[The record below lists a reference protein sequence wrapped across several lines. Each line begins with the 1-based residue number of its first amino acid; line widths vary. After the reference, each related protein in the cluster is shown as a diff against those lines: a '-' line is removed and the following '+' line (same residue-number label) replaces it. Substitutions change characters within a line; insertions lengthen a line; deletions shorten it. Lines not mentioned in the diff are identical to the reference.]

1 MDNQHVA
8 KKLRILLNGKKAGQE
23 DVRQAIDKARE
34 HGLVDVRVTWEGG
47 DIARLV
53 KEAVSE
59 QVERLVVAG
68 GDGSV
73 NEMVNALMAIDK
85 ASRPAWGIMP
95 LGTANDF
102 ATACEIPADLFEAL
116 RLAQAGDA
124 YPVDCIRANEHYF
137 MNVAS
142 GGFGAQVTVNTP
154 PALKNFLGG
163 GAYTLSG
170 VVQALKFSPF
180 AGTVTFP
187 DGTTQSDSV
196 IVAAVC
202 NGSQAGGGQILAAD
216 AKINDGLMRL
226 MALSEFPLDQLNTVV
241 EELQKGEDGKYVHK
255 HHLSSVTWQTDKG
268 MPINLDGEPLHYGNN
283 IVFEVKHLAVNL
295 VLPPQCPLLVKAAGP
310 IDGSI

>member
-1 MDNQHVA
+1 M
-8 KKLRILLNGKKAGQE
+8 
-23 DVRQAIDKARE
+23 
-34 HGLVDVRVTWEGG
+34 RVTWEGG
-47 DIARLV
+47 DIARFV

-59 QVERLVVAG
+59 HVERLVVAG

-85 ASRPAWGIMP
+85 ASRPDWGIMP

-102 ATACEIPADLFEAL
+102 ATACKIPVDLYDAL
-116 RLAQAGDA
+116 RLTQTGSA

-154 PALKNFLGG
+154 PALKNFFGG

-180 AGTVTFP
+180 TGSVTFP
-187 DGTTQSDSV
+187 DGSTQSDSV
-196 IVAAVC
+196 IIAAVC
-202 NGSQAGGGQILAAD
+202 NGSQAGGGQILAPD

-226 MALSEFPLDQLNTVV
+226 MALSDFPIDQLNTVV
-241 EELQKGEDGKYVHK
+241 EELQSGEGGKFVHK
-255 HHLSSVTWQTDKG
+255 HHLPSVTWKTDKG
-268 MPINLDGEPLHYGNN
+268 MPINLDGEPLRYGNS
-283 IVFEVKHLAVNL
+283 IVFEVKHLALNL
-295 VLPPQCPLLVKAAGP
+295 VLPPQCPLLVWV
-310 IDGSI
+310 